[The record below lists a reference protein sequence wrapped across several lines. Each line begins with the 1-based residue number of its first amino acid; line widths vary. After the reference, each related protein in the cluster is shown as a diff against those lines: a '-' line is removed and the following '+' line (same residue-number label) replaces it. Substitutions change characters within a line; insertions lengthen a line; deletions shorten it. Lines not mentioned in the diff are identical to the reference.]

1 VKRLL
6 VPATIRAFTTI
17 TVVGIVATPA
27 KADRIASTAAVTAL
41 IDDPVLTVLEKAHT
55 HYY

>member
-6 VPATIRAFTTI
+6 VPETIRAFTTI
-17 TVVGIVATPA
+17 IVVGIVATSA

-41 IDDPVLTVLEKAHT
+41 IDDPVLTVHEKAHT

>member
-1 VKRLL
+1 MKRLL
-6 VPATIRAFTTI
+6 VPATIRVFTTI
-17 TVVGIVATPA
+17 TVVGIVAKPA